1 MGLLMEFL
9 NGWRSDA
16 IIGRSLSLNGEVVGE
31 PLCLAMTSG
40 LIAAL
45 RSLNCGEGYES
56 WSSDVDGVRGGG
68 PESEGGMDNVEE
80 AQGRSEERVE
90 MGECGNLKETSMNVK
105 LNEWTSQG
113 TAPEWEKV
121 DDRDV
126 GMWTEGCRLR
136 PISSAYM
143 RAKPP
148 QTPYTFRAFSFPS
161 PLHCQTH
168 ELGRPRFIT
177 V

>member
-1 MGLLMEFL
+1 MRLLMEFL

-68 PESEGGMDNVEE
+68 PESGGGMDNVEE

-90 MGECGNLKETSMNVK
+90 MGKFEGDINECQAERVDQSGD
-105 LNEWTSQG
+105 G
-113 TAPEWEKV
+113 T
-121 DDRDV
+121 
-126 GMWTEGCRLR
+126 GMGEG
-136 PISSAYM
+136 
-143 RAKPP
+143 
-148 QTPYTFRAFSFPS
+148 
-161 PLHCQTH
+161 
-168 ELGRPRFIT
+168 GR
-177 V
+177 